1 MNIGEKIKAARKSLG
16 LSQQQLGGTD
26 FTKGYISRIEKG
38 HINPSMKVL
47 TVISERLKKPIS
59 YFLEDDS
66 RGSKELQE
74 KFITGENFYLQ
85 KEYNEAIKIFY
96 DILKLNDD
104 TKSAFYCTS
113 LLYIG
118 KCLFYLNNYVE
129 SIDILKKALKHIEE
143 ISLYEDLIYCYC
155 YIGNC
160 YFNLSDYKEAICV
173 YTNALNSVEDKKLN
187 MPSTKA
193 KLLLNLG
200 TSYSNI
206 GQFKNAME
214 YFNKNISHCQKNY
227 IADTLLDCYVRIG
240 YCAYKLEMYSSSKE
254 YISKGI
260 SMNKS
265 LNSSIVNTEMF
276 SVLGVVVA
284 KEGKIECGLKLLSK
298 SMDIARSINYEL
310 GYNISIAYKLSIL
323 LNAGRLD
330 ESETFALKHLPALE
344 SAENKLPL
352 YLLQGHLGNIYVQKG
367 NLEEGKKQLETA
379 IKNYISISLNWEVS
393 YYSKLLA
400 DILIEINP
408 KEARHY
414 YNLSIEYIK
423 KGSFHSRT

>member
-1 MNIGEKIKAARKSLG
+1 MNIGEKIKATRKSLG
-16 LSQQQLGGTD
+16 LSQQQLGGTA

-47 TVISERLKKPIS
+47 TTISHRLKKPIS
-59 YFLEDDS
+59 YFLEEDN

-74 KFITGENFYLQ
+74 KYITGENFYLQ
-85 KEYNEAIKIFY
+85 KEYNESLKVFY
-96 DILKLNDD
+96 DIVNLNDD
-104 TKSAFYCTS
+104 TKNSFYCTS

-118 KCLFYLNNYVE
+118 KCLFYLNNYLE
-129 SIDILKKALKHIEE
+129 SINVLKEALKHIDE
-143 ISLYEDLIYCYC
+143 ISLYEDLIYCYN
-155 YIGNC
+155 YIGHC
-160 YFNLSDYKEAICV
+160 YFNLSNYEEAICV
-173 YTNALNSVEDKKLN
+173 YTKALNSIEDKKLN

-193 KLLLNLG
+193 KLLFNIG
-200 TSYSNI
+200 TAYSNI

-214 YFNKNISHCQKNY
+214 YFDKNISYCQKNY

-240 YCAYKLEMYSSSKE
+240 YCAYKLKMYGSAKE

-265 LNSSIVNTEMF
+265 LNSNIVNTELF

-284 KEGKIECGLKLLSK
+284 KECNTEAGLKLVSK
-298 SMDIARSINYEL
+298 SMDIARSMNYEF
-310 GYNISIAYKLSIL
+310 GYNLSIAYKVSIL

-330 ESETFALKHLPALE
+330 ESEDFALEHLTPLE
-344 SAENKLPL
+344 YAENKLPF
-352 YLLQGHLGNIYVQKG
+352 YLLQGHLGSIYMQKG
-367 NLEEGKKQLETA
+367 NIEEGTKYLETA

-408 KEARHY
+408 KEAKYY
-414 YNLSIEYIK
+414 YNLSIEYVK
-423 KGSFHSRT
+423 KSTESVL